1 MRTQIEGFGLKDFF
15 RVVGLPG
22 WLLLAQPILF
32 ILLSRRRALNA
43 YASVDASAVVF
54 IIYAVICFYVG
65 YKKIVESNTGLSKLM
80 LFKSP
85 LIWLFV
91 YTIVSFHNLNMERCS
106 DLNCIQSFRVP
117 VNDSDYFSMCSES
130 I

>member
-54 IIYAVICFYVG
+54 IIYAVFAFMSDIR
-65 YKKIVESNTGLSKLM
+65 KL
-80 LFKSP
+80 
-85 LIWLFV
+85 
-91 YTIVSFHNLNMERCS
+91 
-106 DLNCIQSFRVP
+106 
-117 VNDSDYFSMCSES
+117 
-130 I
+130 

>member
-54 IIYAVICFYVG
+54 IIYAFICFYFG
-65 YKKIVESNTGLSKLM
+65 YKKIVESNTGLSKLT
-80 LFKSP
+80 L
-85 LIWLFV
+85 
-91 YTIVSFHNLNMERCS
+91 
-106 DLNCIQSFRVP
+106 
-117 VNDSDYFSMCSES
+117 
-130 I
+130 

>member
-91 YTIVSFHNLNMERCS
+91 YTIVSFISSIWSVVPTLTA
-106 DLNCIQSFRVP
+106 FRA
-117 VNDSDYFSMCSES
+117 FECLSM
-130 I
+130 ILIILQ